1 MENKEKL
8 IRRTNEFAL
17 NVSRSDG
24 DTITIWERRSNQTK
38 TCLISRTATWI
49 DQATAGSFLLVNLT
63 KETWCCLV
71 LLFPRK
77 DAVFC
82 QRDCSSFAPAR
93 PRLPESRH
101 GYLLFPEFS
110 SSHYGSGIELYRAE
124 RNCVCVDDAIALSF
138 SRHGMRR
145 SCGGGSC
152 YRLAMDD
159 DGNKPANNNNSGS
172 LSRSV
177 VPREPEKE

>member
-1 MENKEKL
+1 ML
-8 IRRTNEFAL
+8 
-17 NVSRSDG
+17 S
-24 DTITIWERRSNQTK
+24 
-38 TCLISRTATWI
+38 
-49 DQATAGSFLLVNLT
+49 
-63 KETWCCLV
+63 
-71 LLFPRK
+71 
-77 DAVFC
+77 
-82 QRDCSSFAPAR
+82 CSSLSEKRRRLLSVDLLLLAP
-93 PRLPESRH
+93 LPESRH

-110 SSHYGSGIELYRAE
+110 SSSSHYGSGIKLYRAE
-124 RNCVCVDDAIALSF
+124 RDCVCVDDAIALSF